1 MDRRKV
7 ANTVLGAVLKKG
19 QEEISS
25 LIGQPVE
32 FSDCQ
37 VITSNRETLF
47 ENLQDPQVLAEFR
60 VEGDR
65 EGSAWLLLDLKDA
78 LVLGGTLIMLPEEEL
93 QDRINKG
100 EFGGDEADAFGEIV
114 NIMAGVISGLFDEL
128 FPDKLRFVKT
138 DQQVVNPLRV
148 VAKEDY
154 PLVEG
159 PLSLVTG
166 KGTLQG
172 KDLSGL
178 VQVLVPDELL
188 GLGAGEAAA
197 TVTAPE
203 PAAAADPEPAAVAG
217 PEPEAPA
224 DSGDT
229 AGKTA
234 ITSTEA
240 TAVAGESVGTAAAPA
255 PAAPSAKPTVGA
267 TGSGSVVSEDKL
279 VKIFKVIHAKIQEEV
294 GGFLGHS
301 FEISNEKYLCSTR
314 AELFA
319 GLNGTQ
325 VLAHLR
331 VEGDSEGDGYLLTS
345 LGAAI
350 HLGGTLIMLPDS
362 ELQERLQSGE
372 YGAEDSDAF
381 GEIVNIVAGI
391 CTSVFNDIYPGNLR
405 FVKTDQETIDPLVI
419 EAREEYPVEDVEFF
433 LAAGDARLDG
443 QELGRIEFFVPAD
456 VLGLQHAE
464 AAEVTAATETPA
476 VAGGDETAGDPGG
489 DGSDSSGGVSGA
501 ATETGIIPPA
511 RGSAGESASPV
522 ATGSTGARPLILVCS
537 DSEEQAE
544 VFIRAIEGLN
554 CAARF
559 QHVQETVGGYG
570 PETRGVFLVLG
581 DVGEQGIAAA
591 IKINAS
597 IQGRMPLIAAGPNWT
612 RSMVLRAIKYGIR
625 DILVTP
631 ASEAQ
636 IQEKVKLNLVA

>member
-7 ANTVLGAVLKKG
+7 VNTVLRAVLKKG

-65 EGSAWLLLDLKDA
+65 EGSAYLLLDLKDA

-93 QDRINKG
+93 HDRIDKG

-114 NIMAGVISGLFDEL
+114 NIMAGVISGLVDEL

-138 DQQVVNPLRV
+138 GQQVVNPLRV

-154 PLVEG
+154 PLAEG
-159 PLSLVTG
+159 PLSLVVG

-172 KDLSGL
+172 KNLAGL

-188 GLGAGEAAA
+188 GLGGGEDAAPVVESEQTAAESEQA
-197 TVTAPE
+197 TA
-203 PAAAADPEPAAVAG
+203 AG
-217 PEPEAPA
+217 PV
-224 DSGDT
+224 DT
-229 AGKTA
+229 AGQ
-234 ITSTEA
+234 
-240 TAVAGESVGTAAAPA
+240 TAVAPTETTAVASESRGAGAAPA
-255 PAAPSAKPTVGA
+255 AETPSAKPPAGA
-267 TGSGSVVSEDKL
+267 AGPGPVVSEDKL
-279 VKIFKVIHAKIQEEV
+279 VKIFRVIHAKIQEEV

-301 FEISNEKYLCSTR
+301 FEISNEKYLCSNR

-319 GLNGTQ
+319 GLDGTQ
-325 VLAHLR
+325 VLAHMR
-331 VEGDSEGDGYLLTS
+331 VEGDREGDGYLLTS

-362 ELQERLQSGE
+362 ELQERLESGE

-391 CTSVFNDIYPGNLR
+391 CTSVFNDIYPGNLH
-405 FVKTDQETIDPLVI
+405 FVKTDQEPIDPLVI
-419 EAREEYPVEDVEFF
+419 EAREEYPVKDVEFF
-433 LAAGDARLDG
+433 LASGDARLDG
-443 QELGRIEFFVPAD
+443 QELGRIGFFVPAD
-456 VLGLQHAE
+456 VLGLQNAE
-464 AAEVTAATETPA
+464 AGGVTAPTETPV
-476 VAGGDETAGDPGG
+476 VAGVDETGGDPGG
-489 DGSDSSGGVSGA
+489 VGSDNSGGETGTASE
-501 ATETGIIPPA
+501 TETVPP
-511 RGSAGESASPV
+511 SKGETGKSASPV
-522 ATGSTGARPLILVCS
+522 ATGSTGTQPLILVCS

-559 QHVQETVGGYG
+559 QHVQEAVGGYG

>member
-7 ANTVLGAVLKKG
+7 VNTVLGAVLKKG

-47 ENLQDPQVLAEFR
+47 ENLQDPQVLSEFR

-93 QDRINKG
+93 QDRIDKG

-138 DQQVVNPLRV
+138 GQQVVNPLRV

-154 PLVEG
+154 PLAEG

-172 KDLSGL
+172 KDLVGL

-188 GLGAGEAAA
+188 GIGEGDDAAPVVESEKTAAEPEQA
-197 TVTAPE
+197 T
-203 PAAAADPEPAAVAG
+203 AADQVGTVGQTVVA
-217 PEPEAPA
+217 P
-224 DSGDT
+224 
-229 AGKTA
+229 
-234 ITSTEA
+234 TET
-240 TAVAGESVGTAAAPA
+240 TAVAGDSAGAGAAPA
-255 PAAPSAKPTVGA
+255 AETPSAKPPAGPA
-267 TGSGSVVSEDKL
+267 GSGPVVSEDKL
-279 VKIFKVIHAKIQEEV
+279 VKIFRVIHAKIQEEV

-301 FEISNEKYLCSTR
+301 FEISNEKYFCSNR

-319 GLNGTQ
+319 GLDGTQ

-331 VEGDSEGDGYLLTS
+331 VEGDREGDGYLLTS

-350 HLGGTLIMLPDS
+350 HLGGTLIMLPES

-433 LAAGDARLDG
+433 LASGDARLDG

-464 AAEVTAATETPA
+464 AAEVTASTETPA
-476 VAGGDETAGDPGG
+476 VAGADETAGDPGG
-489 DGSDSSGGVSGA
+489 AGSDSTGGVSA